1 VEKIT
6 LVNARKE
13 LHAVADP
20 KTVRFTM
27 YSPRNT
33 SAYGRR
39 GAFGSRYQF
48 QAASQYDVTQASGL
62 VSKVMGLLSFSFV
75 FATIGAF
82 VGSAL
87 LPLGLSLGGTWIL
100 FIAAIIVLFALQ
112 AMIQKPG
119 INLFLLYLFTFIE
132 GMAIGPLL
140 GLYFGL
146 GLGHIVVE
154 AFLITAVTAIA
165 LGLYAWVAKT
175 DFSRMRD
182 YLFVGLILIIVAS
195 LLNIFFQ
202 STLLVLVICIAGIA
216 IFCGFILYDVQKVKY
231 AANTLPNAIG
241 ITVSLFLDV
250 LNLFIFILELLTI
263 LQGGGR
269 GRR

>member
-1 VEKIT
+1 
-6 LVNARKE
+6 
-13 LHAVADP
+13 
-20 KTVRFTM
+20 M

-39 GAFGSRYQF
+39 NSFGSRYQF
-48 QAASQYDVTQASGL
+48 QTAAQYNPVQASGL
-62 VSKVMGLLSFSFV
+62 VSKVMGLLSFSFL
-75 FATIGAF
+75 FATVGAF

-87 LPLGLSLGGTWIL
+87 LPLTLGGTWIL
-100 FIAAIIVLFALQ
+100 FIIGIIVLFALQ
-112 AMIQKPG
+112 ALIQKPG

-140 GLYFGL
+140 ALYFYAGL
-146 GLGHIVVE
+146 GSIVTE
-154 AFLITAVTAIA
+154 AFLITAVTSIV

-175 DFSRMRD
+175 DFSHMRD
-182 YLFVGLILIIVAS
+182 FLFVGLILIIVAS
-195 LLNIFFQ
+195 LINLLFQ
-202 STLLVLVICIAGIA
+202 STFLVLLICIAGIG
-216 IFCGFILYDVQKVKY
+216 IFSAFILYDVQKAKY
-231 AANTLPNAIG
+231 LANTLPNAIG

-250 LNLFIFILELLTI
+250 LNLFLYILELLTI

>member
-1 VEKIT
+1 
-6 LVNARKE
+6 
-13 LHAVADP
+13 
-20 KTVRFTM
+20 M

-39 GAFGSRYQF
+39 GSFGSRYQF
-48 QAASQYDVTQASGL
+48 QAAPQYDVNQASGL
-62 VSKVMGLLSFSFV
+62 VSKVMGLLSFSFI

-82 VGSAL
+82 VGAHTL
-87 LPLGLSLGGTWIL
+87 LGFGGGIWIL
-100 FIAAIIVLFALQ
+100 FIAGIIVLLALQ
-112 AMIQKPG
+112 ALIQKPG

-140 GLYFGL
+140 YLYFQNNL
-146 GLGHIVVE
+146 GGIVIE
-154 AFLITAVTAIA
+154 AFLITAITSIT

-182 YLFVGLILIIVAS
+182 FLFVGLILIIVAS
-195 LLNIFFQ
+195 LINIFFQ
-202 STLLVLVICIAGIA
+202 STLLVLVICIAGIG
-216 IFCGFILYDVQKVKY
+216 IFCGFILYDVQKAKY
-231 AANTLPNAIG
+231 LANTLPNAIG

-250 LNLFIFILELLTI
+250 LNLFIFILDLLTI